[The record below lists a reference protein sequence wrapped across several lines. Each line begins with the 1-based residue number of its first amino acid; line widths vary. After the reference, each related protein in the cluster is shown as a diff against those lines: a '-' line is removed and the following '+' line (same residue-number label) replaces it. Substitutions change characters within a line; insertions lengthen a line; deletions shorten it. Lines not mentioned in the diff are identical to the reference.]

1 VIAGKNNDPT
11 QHFPESTNVDSPPL
25 PEGGIDKGK
34 NIAATSD
41 DKALSEVE
49 HLLMRKTFT
58 RVEFD
63 RLTDFLRA
71 RTIEP
76 DPPTSIV
83 SARKRM
89 KVSELT
95 E

>member
-1 VIAGKNNDPT
+1 M
-11 QHFPESTNVDSPPL
+11 QDSPPL

-58 RVEFD
+58 RY
-63 RLTDFLRA
+63 
-71 RTIEP
+71 
-76 DPPTSIV
+76 V
-83 SARKRM
+83 S
-89 KVSELT
+89 T
-95 E
+95 